1 MVTVSRRPLLLGL
14 LAAGLASALPAAA
27 RSPEASAAKLD
38 AVLRQLVDGRTTPG
52 VAVLVLR
59 DGKPDYERAV
69 GVRDPRGGPPLRA
82 DDLFRLA
89 SMTKPVTSVAAM
101 ILVEEGRISLDDP
114 LSEHLPA
121 FAGLRVRRADGTLE
135 PARRPPTIRDLLTH
149 TAGFSYNFMNRP
161 GVVDAYREAGVVDGI
176 ANPEVTVGEAMWRL
190 ANAPLAFQ
198 PGTEWHYSLATDV
211 LGAVIEKVSG
221 QPLDA
226 FIRERIARPLGLE
239 SWTFRVPPMLRERV
253 VTVTAPA
260 GQGGGFR
267 LVGSPD
273 PVPYPATQGVALL
286 DPERAFSATAYPS
299 GGAGMVGTVGD
310 YARFLQMLLNG
321 GELDGVRILRP
332 ETVRQMTTNQTG
344 ELPIALRG
352 PGWGFGLGFAVV
364 LDPVAGKTAM
374 PAGSYNWGGIYG
386 TGFWVDPQSR
396 VVGVVASQTS
406 IIGSGPAITGAV
418 REAYYAAE

>member
-239 SWTFRVPPMLRERV
+239 SLTFRAPPMLRERL
-253 VTVTAPA
+253 VTVTEPA
-260 GQGGGFR
+260 EQGGGGYQ

-273 PVPYPATQGVALL
+273 PVPFPATKGWRCST
-286 DPERAFSATAYPS
+286 PSAPS
-299 GGAGMVGTVGD
+299 PPPPT
-310 YARFLQMLLNG
+310 R
-321 GELDGVRILRP
+321 
-332 ETVRQMTTNQTG
+332 
-344 ELPIALRG
+344 
-352 PGWGFGLGFAVV
+352 
-364 LDPVAGKTAM
+364 
-374 PAGSYNWGGIYG
+374 PAGRAWSARWA
-386 TGFWVDPQSR
+386 TTR
-396 VVGVVASQTS
+396 ASC
-406 IIGSGPAITGAV
+406 
-418 REAYYAAE
+418 RCC